1 MDYRLAIP
9 VVMLAAAGSSLP
21 AAAANALPPAVS
33 RLIDCRALA
42 DKEARLAC
50 YDTQVAALAEATA
63 KTDIVILDRESTQKT
78 RRSLFGL
85 NIGALPIFGGG
96 NKDEQANQL
105 TDIEATLGSARAL
118 DQGKWAF
125 VLEDGAQWVSTEP
138 VIGRDPKA
146 GETIAIRRAAM
157 GSFIG
162 KIGSGRAFRVRRIN

>member
-1 MDYRLAIP
+1 MDYRLAIL
-9 VVMLAAAGSSLP
+9 VAMLTASGTSLP
-21 AAAANALPPAVS
+21 AAAANALPPAIS
-33 RLIDCRALA
+33 RLIDCRALT

-50 YDTQVAALAEATA
+50 YDTQIAALAEATA
-63 KTDIVILDRESTQKT
+63 KTDIVILDRETTQKT

-96 NKDEQANQL
+96 SKDEQANEL
-105 TDIEATLGSARAL
+105 TDIEAALTSAREL

-125 VLEDGAQWVSTEP
+125 VLEDGARWVSTEP

-146 GETIAIRRAAM
+146 GQTITIRRAAM

-162 KIGSGRAFRVRRIN
+162 KIESGRAFRVRRVN